1 MKIILISFSLLFT
14 QVTLATPVIGK
25 ATKVRGKVT
34 LLNVGER
41 DARVVKA
48 GTPIRK
54 DTSILTEKKSFVQI
68 TLFDKSKIILGPD
81 SKMIIDKVPKQ
92 DTGIVN
98 LMKGKVRS
106 EVKKAATKN
115 KDKLYI
121 RTQTAAIGVRGTDFQ
136 TVYNPQNNITS
147 LLTFEGEVAMAK
159 TEKTKNLMDNEILK
173 RELAKENV
181 TKVKNGRYASVT
193 KNLEKTTKPI
203 KISPVQY
210 TRLKLN
216 KELLEDKKINEKV
229 FEKELKKTVKEY
241 AAISKEE
248 KKENIVAK
256 REYDVNNKSYRPT
269 AGGVLD
275 LETGLY
281 IPPTIDDKKFN
292 KELNIYELDTKK
304 GSITSSG
311 SYIPPKGIKL
321 DAIKGFV
328 GDGKKEEVSKL
339 NREIQGQLVKP
350 KKPTLDDLNSDGE
363 DSYDKYFIIE

>member
-1 MKIILISFSLLFT
+1 MKIILISFSLFFT
-14 QVTLATPVIGK
+14 QVTLATAVIGK
-25 ATKVRGKVT
+25 ATKVRGTVT

-41 DARVVKA
+41 DAKIVKE

-54 DTSILTEKKSFVQI
+54 DTSILTEKRSFVQI

-92 DTGIVN
+92 DTGLVN

-136 TVYNPQNNITS
+136 TIYNPQNNITS

-159 TEKTKNLMDNEILK
+159 TERTKNLMDNEVLK
-173 RELAKENV
+173 RELSKKDV

-216 KELLEDKKINEKV
+216 KELLEDKKINENV

-241 AAISKEE
+241 ATISKEE

-256 REYDVNNKSYRPT
+256 REYDVNNRSYRPT
-269 AGGVLD
+269 AGGILD
-275 LETGLY
+275 LNTGLY
-281 IPPTIDDKKFN
+281 IPPTIDDKNLN
-292 KELNIYELDTKK
+292 KKLNIYELDTNK
-304 GSITSSG
+304 GSITASG
-311 SYIPPKGIKL
+311 SYVPPKGIKL

-328 GDGKKEEVSKL
+328 GEGKKEEVSKL
-339 NREIQGQLVKP
+339 NKEIQGQLVKP
-350 KKPTLDDLNSDGE
+350 KKPTLDDLNLDGE